1 MLSGNQTTLNSLPN
15 DLVLAK
21 YCLLANK
28 KSFFHLPP
36 VYPPQVVF
44 VTITSWMGQINIARI
59 VTRDKENVSFYQC
72 LEPRQIWKGCGVF
85 WKRRLPE
92 FGNWNLESIIV
103 KNPTLFRPSYYNFR
117 KPGHLFVT
125 NETVLKNSVPK
136 VWDKHRYVKYIS
148 L

>member
-28 KSFFHLPP
+28 KLFFHLPP

-59 VTRDKENVSFYQC
+59 VTRDKGNVSFYQWFRAQTNLTGLWC
-72 LEPRQIWKGCGVF
+72 VLKAKITRIWY
-85 WKRRLPE
+85 
-92 FGNWNLESIIV
+92 LESIIV

-125 NETVLKNSVPK
+125 NETVLKNSVPM